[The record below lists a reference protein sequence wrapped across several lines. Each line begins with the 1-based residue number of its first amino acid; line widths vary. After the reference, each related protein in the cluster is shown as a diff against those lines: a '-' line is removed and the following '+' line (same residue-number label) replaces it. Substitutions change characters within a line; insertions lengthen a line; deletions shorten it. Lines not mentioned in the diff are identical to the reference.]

1 MSLLTFTKRS
11 SLLFRCDSA
20 LLYDVL
26 TDYDTFSE
34 WFPLVA
40 RSKLLAREGD
50 LAIAEFEL
58 LQPAKDMFVVECIHT
73 KNKMVL
79 WRTIRGRIP
88 INEVRWDIEPG
99 GAGQSPGGAG
109 QCKVT
114 LSIEGRTCWAR
125 LVPAYRLFLKTA
137 RDLQALQN
145 QVSAFLPDLE
155 TTEGEK
161 ILEISETGEGLVCWM
176 NGKKYTLTPAPE
188 GSHD

>member
-1 MSLLTFTKRS
+1 MLI
-11 SLLFRCDSA
+11 RCDSA
-20 LLYDVL
+20 LLYEVL
-26 TDYDTFSE
+26 TDYDAFSE

-88 INEVRWDIEPG
+88 INELRWDIEPG
-99 GAGQSPGGAG
+99 GDG

-114 LSIEGRTCWAR
+114 LSIEGKTSMAR

-145 QVSAFLPDLE
+145 QVSAFLPELE
-155 TTEGEK
+155 TAEGEK
-161 ILEISETGEGLVCWM
+161 IVEISETGEGLVCWM
-176 NGKKYTLTPAPE
+176 NGKKYNLTPAPE
-188 GSHD
+188 GKP